1 MFTDKKEIEVV
12 LLALAEQL
20 EAQGVRRLEIVV
32 CGGAALNILGFVK
45 RTTKDIDLIAYVDEG
60 KDGITVITKASPLK
74 PELIKA
80 AEKVQKD
87 FNLPDKWI
95 NAAPAVVV
103 DLGLPQ
109 GLMDRVQIR
118 TYGKSLVIH
127 FLSRFDQIHFKLYAA
142 VDQSGGKHLD
152 DLMALKPTHEEM
164 EQASR
169 WSMSQDVS
177 EGYKGALKDMLT
189 KIGFQ
194 DVADK
199 L

>member
-12 LLALAEQL
+12 LLALAEQI
-20 EAQGVRRLEIVV
+20 EVQGVRRLEIVV

-109 GLMDRVQIR
+109 GLMDRVETR
-118 TYGKSLVIH
+118 VYGKSLIVD
-127 FLSRFDQIHFKLYAA
+127 FLSRFDQIHFKLYAT

-164 EQASR
+164 EQASL

-177 EGYKGALKDMLT
+177 EGYKGALKDMLS